1 MVSITKYSSMAAGKL
16 LIMLVMNHYEFVES
30 QYPYRSSDVYDQ
42 SYNPP
47 QEENLE
53 YGEKPLLMKKGS
65 IVVIIFLFFDN
76 L

>member
-1 MVSITKYSSMAAGKL
+1 MKYSTLVVGNL
-16 LIMLVMNHYEFVES
+16 LILSIMNYYKLVES

-42 SYNPP
+42 SYSPP
-47 QEENLE
+47 PEENLE

-65 IVVIIFLFFDN
+65 IVVIIFFFDN

>member
-1 MVSITKYSSMAAGKL
+1 MVSITKYSSVAVGKL

-47 QEENLE
+47 PEENVD
-53 YGEKPLLMKKGS
+53 YGNKPLLMKKGS
-65 IVVIIFLFFDN
+65 IVVMIVF
-76 L
+76 